1 MNKLNKFLA
10 VFMSVA
16 IVFSCAGCTNGNP
29 TNDNNSTNNNNGTY
43 VTYDPS
49 YGKVEG
55 TIHER
60 FIEATSTPFISNGTT
75 EYKIIISTTAGTYV
89 EKAVAQFKS
98 VIQESTGV
106 SLQTIKSDA
115 VSYDNSVKYVSFGKN
130 NFTSSAQILYD
141 YEKLGSQGY
150 EIITKGNSIFVGGTD
165 KGVYFGVLDLLN
177 ILVEWD
183 MLTSKYYH
191 VNKNVTEIP
200 LYNLDIKEV
209 PDIEYRI
216 APFGSV
222 FTDKTAC
229 ELMRLTPDGEVFM
242 DAAKTHSTLNIVSI
256 DDNQEAHPKWFS
268 KDELQLCYTAGG
280 DEDEYN
286 ALVNYVVEQC
296 KVIIDEDQ
304 THDTLSFSQMDY
316 NVWCNCDGCK
326 KVITD
331 YGTKS
336 ATQILFIND
345 VAEILIPWAEN
356 KYPQREIVLDIL
368 AYHQSEIAPTVYK
381 DGKYELVAPEMKLHD
396 SIQLM
401 VAPVNSD
408 FISGVFADNNI
419 SLKNIFLSW
428 QPVTSRYSV
437 WSYDSYF
444 GSGYLAPYDSWG
456 ATPDFI
462 KFVVS
467 LNTRVIFPEGAYNQ
481 RRNSNFDNLKT
492 YIYSKILWNANLDT
506 QEIIDEYFD
515 KLYRDAS
522 QTMKN
527 AYFNMRAELNRHTLM
542 GRDGSIWTVTIAD
555 SKYFSKAYLTGQ
567 IKMIEKAFGDVKK
580 YKDTD
585 IEFYNMV
592 CDEITLETIGHRW
605 MLIHIYNGLFSNTE
619 LKEFAKALLDDMER
633 LDINTLGE
641 GSSTPADYMAQYL

>member
-1 MNKLNKFLA
+1 MKKINKFLA
-10 VFMSVA
+10 VFMSFM
-16 IVFSCAGCTNGNP
+16 IIISCVGCRESSENTG
-29 TNDNNSTNNNNGTY
+29 DKDGTY
-43 VTYDPS
+43 ATYNPS

-55 TIHER
+55 TTHER
-60 FIEATSTPFISNGTT
+60 IVEETSKKFIANNAT
-75 EYKIIISTTAGTYV
+75 EYKIIIATNAGTYV

-98 VIQESTGV
+98 IIYEATGV
-106 SLQTIKSDA
+106 SLQTVKSDS
-115 VSYDNSVKYVSFGKN
+115 VEYDETAKYISLGTN
-130 NFTSSAQILYD
+130 NFLDSAQLEFD

-150 EIITKGNSIFVGGTD
+150 EIVTKGDAIFVGGTD

-177 ILVEWD
+177 ILVDWD

-200 LYNLDIKEV
+200 LYKFDIKEV
-209 PDIEYRI
+209 PDIEYRM

-222 FTDKTAC
+222 FSDRTAC
-229 ELMRLTPDGEVFM
+229 ELMRLTPDGDVFM
-242 DAAKTHSTLNIVSI
+242 KNANTHSSLNIVTLE
-256 DDNQEAHPKWFS
+256 DNKASHPKWFS

-280 DEDEYN
+280 DSEEYD
-286 ALVNYVVEQC
+286 ALINYAVEQC
-296 KVIIDEDQ
+296 KKIVDNDQ
-304 THDTLSFSQMDY
+304 DNDTLSFSQMDY
-316 NVWCNCDGCK
+316 NVWCDCSGCLK
-326 KVITD
+326 IINK
-331 YGTKS
+331 YGTKA

-345 VAEILIPWAEN
+345 VAEKLIPWAEN
-356 KYPQREIVLDIL
+356 KYPHREIILDIL
-368 AYHQSEIAPTVYK
+368 AYHQAEVAPTVYK
-381 DGKYELVAPEMKLHD
+381 NGKYELVAPEMKLHD

-555 SKYFSKAYLTGQ
+555 SKYFSKSYLTGQ